1 MNYGKK
7 FPYWLGLEFSKCGH
21 QFPGFTNSG
30 NPGQNTDKLKATKK
44 NSISS
49 DNIKFY
55 VVRVSSTET
64 AIKIHY

>member
-1 MNYGKK
+1 MEKD
-7 FPYWLGLEFSKCGH
+7 FHTGLEFSNCGQ
-21 QFPGFTNSG
+21 QFSGLTNSG
-30 NPGQNTDKLKATKK
+30 NPGQNTNKLTATKK

-55 VVRVSSTET
+55 IVNVSPTET